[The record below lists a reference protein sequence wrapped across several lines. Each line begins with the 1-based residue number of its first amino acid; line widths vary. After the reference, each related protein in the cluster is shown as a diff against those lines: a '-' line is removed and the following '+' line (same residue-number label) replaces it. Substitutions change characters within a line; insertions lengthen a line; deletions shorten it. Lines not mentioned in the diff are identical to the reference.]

1 MHPEVV
7 PRTGPTPANFE
18 LCVGRDR
25 RSRYKPLLPTSRNF
39 PPIHGTTVMC
49 VRRKN
54 KVVIAADGQVTRGER
69 VMKQMARSRSGCV
82 KRAAAPCGE
91 LITLL

>member
-1 MHPEVV
+1 
-7 PRTGPTPANFE
+7 
-18 LCVGRDR
+18 
-25 RSRYKPLLPTSRNF
+25 
-39 PPIHGTTVMC
+39 MC